1 MFCLYLR
8 FLKFR
13 PACSLIP
20 SVFSVFTTVLLLY
33 YFCQKNMCGWCCW
46 LPACFLHVLEMGIHL
61 SALLPGNHRF
71 FRGQTD
77 RENHTAAAKKLLLC
91 ISIVTNLGLLFYFKY
106 FNFFWT
112 ALIQQ
117 LYYLEARPYCIVRR
131 FFFPLGSPS
140 TPFRV

>member
-1 MFCLYLR
+1 MMLLAASLFFYMCWKWEYI
-8 FLKFR
+8 FLLFF
-13 PACSLIP
+13 PATID
-20 SVFSVFTTVLLLY
+20 
-33 YFCQKNMCGWCCW
+33 
-46 LPACFLHVLEMGIHL
+46 
-61 SALLPGNHRF
+61 F
-71 FRGQTD
+71 FVAQTD